1 MRRPLFGLLLA
12 VAVLTA
18 SVTAALAATSA
29 ASKPVQASVTLA
41 DCHPSDLMPERYAAF
56 NGQMRSVTGTKRMA
70 MHFTLLE
77 RIGTS
82 AGGYKP
88 VSLPDLKPWRRS
100 KAGAHAFIYSQRVTA
115 LHDDGSYRMRVQFR
129 WYGDNHSVLRT
140 TTVRSR
146 ACRQPAPLPDL
157 TVTSISSTPAP
168 ASGKRTYSLTV
179 TNKGQGEARDVPV
192 SLKVDGIVVG
202 RATVDLLPG
211 LESSVVQIAGPQCA
225 FTVRAIANPD
235 RLVSETDT
243 SNDALTVPCAQAT
256 S

>member
-1 MRRPLFGLLLA
+1 MRRPLLGLLIA
-12 VAVLTA
+12 APVLTA
-18 SVTAALAATSA
+18 SVTAALAATST
-29 ASKPVQASVTLA
+29 ASRPGQASVILA

-56 NGQMRSVTGTKRMA
+56 NGQMRSITGTKRMA

-82 AGGYKP
+82 PGGYKP
-88 VSLPDLKPWRRS
+88 VSLPELKPWRRS
-100 KAGAHAFIYSQRVTA
+100 KAGAHAFIYAQRVTA
-115 LHDDGSYRMRVQFR
+115 LHDDGAYRMRVQFR
-129 WYGDNHSVLRT
+129 WYGDNHSLLRT

-157 TVTSISSTPAP
+157 TVTSISSTPA

-179 TNKGQGEARDVPV
+179 ANKGQGEARDVPV
-192 SLKVDGIVVG
+192 SLKVDGVVVG

-211 LESSVVQIAGPQCA
+211 LESSVVQIVGPQCA

-235 RLVSETDT
+235 RLLSETDT